1 MNMRPNPLVEDL
13 PSALKLKEDEILNND
28 ETIIIRLKGAYK
40 EALICTNKRIIII
53 KTGFMTGQTFGS
65 NIFQLP
71 YKSIA
76 TAEVKYK
83 MLSGYFE
90 ISAGGMQN
98 TEKNFWSS
106 SSLNSPSKAPNCIS
120 LDSKIQAAKFREA
133 CSVIMD
139 MVHGLQKSQTDVSTQ
154 QDASEDLVSKIER
167 LWALKEAGAISAE
180 EFNAAKTKLISL

>member
-1 MNMRPNPLVEDL
+1 MRPNPLVEDL

-28 ETIIIRLKGAYK
+28 EKIIIRLKGAYK

-65 NIFQLP
+65 NTFQLP

-98 TEKNFWSS
+98 TEKKFWSS
-106 SSLNSPSKAPNCIS
+106 NSSNSPVKAPNCIS
-120 LDSKIQAAKFREA
+120 LDSKIQASKFREA

-139 MVHGLQKSQTDVSTQ
+139 MVHGLQKSRTEASTQ
-154 QDASEDLVSKIER
+154 PDASEDLVSKIER
-167 LWALKEAGAISAE
+167 LWALKEAGAISTE
-180 EFNAAKTKLISL
+180 EFNAAKAKLISS